1 MNVKKIILTAV
12 CVLAATVAAQYAYAQ
27 SHSME
32 ARYMGEIWQAAF
44 GADNQP
50 EEKQDTTATSTQKE
64 PAQKEPAQ
72 KEQTQEQPAQDENAD
87 AQNTA
92 QYWNGGREM
101 KIVNG
106 AEQVCR
112 CIGTVCK
119 CAYNC
124 LIKGANKIP
133 DGVVDGREAHVMRVG
148 DALFQNDKTTTQKA
162 DSLAS
167 SLERANAQAA
177 LKHAETQK

>member
-1 MNVKKIILTAV
+1 MNVKKIILTAL

-27 SHSME
+27 SPSME

-44 GADNQP
+44 GTDNQP
-50 EEKQDTTATSTQKE
+50 EEKQDTTATSTQEE
-64 PAQKEPAQ
+64 PAQE
-72 KEQTQEQPAQDENAD
+72 EQTQEQPAQDENAD
-87 AQNTA
+87 AQNTV

-112 CIGTVCK
+112 CVGGACK
-119 CAYNC
+119 CAYHC
-124 LIKGANKIP
+124 LIKGADKIP
-133 DGVVDGREAHVMRVG
+133 NGIESGREGHVMRVG

-167 SLERANAQAA
+167 SLERANTQAA